1 MVQHHEDDRD
11 AAQAVQCRDE
21 ACLGPPGHV
30 VCALSDFEV
39 GANGREHRLRDSP
52 VAERRQV
59 QAVDADV
66 GVHVRRQ
73 GAEQVDQH
81 RAFAARDLAQSIV
94 DGQERGRRDLD
105 PPGSA
110 RGQRADEDARAA
122 PAGLAGQLA

>member
-1 MVQHHEDDRD
+1 MPRRPSSAGMKPAWGRRVMSR
-11 AAQAVQCRDE
+11 
-21 ACLGPPGHV
+21 G
-30 VCALSDFEV
+30 ALSDFEV

-66 GVHVRRQ
+66 GVHVRQQ

-94 DGQERGRRDLD
+94 DELERGPRDLR
-105 PPGSA
+105 SA
-110 RGQRADEDARAA
+110 RVCPG
-122 PAGLAGQLA
+122 PACR